1 MQRTNTAQARPRG
14 AVGAGTNRWLVLVVL
29 CVSLLLVALDATIL
43 HVAVPSLTED
53 LRPSSTA
60 LLWIVDAYPL
70 VCASL
75 LILFGTLGDRV
86 GRRRVLLLGYALFGV
101 ASAVAALATEPSV
114 LIGARALLGVG
125 GAMIMP
131 ATLSI
136 LRTVFPDRRERA
148 TAIGV
153 WTATAAIGAAT
164 GPVLGGFLVEN
175 YWWGSVFLI
184 NIPLMALILPLGRRL
199 LPESRGAADGPW
211 DVLGAL
217 MAAAG
222 VLGCVLGV
230 KRAGAG
236 DPLLALPT
244 AGPLLLGAVLLVLF
258 VRRQKRRAHPL
269 IDMGL
274 FSRAAFTTSVGC
286 IVIGMLAL
294 VGLELI
300 AVQYLQLVLGL
311 SPLETG
317 LRLLPLTFAAMAAG
331 ATGSYT
337 LRRIGPRRMVGWGFV
352 LTAGAVLLL
361 TLMGQHDRPL
371 LLTVGFVLLGF
382 GLQTTLFSAY
392 ESMLSEAPQ
401 RSAGGA
407 AAIGET
413 SYQLGA
419 GMGIALLGS
428 VMNAAYAPGLASVPG
443 VPAEASRAAAN
454 SLGEAYKVA
463 DQLGGAAGD
472 ALHQAA
478 RHSFVTGLHITL
490 CVSAGLLLM
499 GALMARRLPEVM
511 ECPVDPEEA
520 FDAAQGTRAAPE
532 DRHADAEAPGGS
544 ARSGAAGTS
553 GVGPPRSGAAETS
566 VPAER
571 PRLSQPRGPS
581 ERPGSAR
588 PLGPAE
594 ATGREEPVGPAEAPV
609 SPGPAAPRVPATRE
623 AIEPAGSG
631 RPAH

>member
-1 MQRTNTAQARPRG
+1 MSRTITARSGRNA
-14 AVGAGTNRWLVLVVL
+14 AGGDANRWAVLVVL

-43 HVAVPSLTED
+43 HVAVPSLTEN
-53 LRPSSTA
+53 LRPGATE

-75 LILFGTLGDRV
+75 LILFGTLGDRI
-86 GRRRVLLLGYALFGV
+86 GRRRVLLLGYGIFGL
-101 ASAVAALATEPSV
+101 ASAVAALATEPWV

-136 LRTVFPDRRERA
+136 IRTVFPDRRERA
-148 TAIGV
+148 TAIGI
-153 WTATAAIGAAT
+153 WTAVAAIGAAA
-164 GPVLGGFLVEN
+164 GPVLGGFLVEH

-184 NIPLMALILPLGRRL
+184 NIPLMALILPLARRL
-199 LPESRGAADGPW
+199 LPESRGSAEGPW

-236 DPLLALPT
+236 EPLLSVLT
-244 AGPLLLGAVLLVLF
+244 AGPLLAGALLLVLF
-258 VRRQKRRAHPL
+258 VRRQRRRAHPL
-269 IDMGL
+269 IDMRL
-274 FSRAAFTTSVGC
+274 FSRPAFTTSVGC
-286 IVIGMLAL
+286 IVLAMLAL

-300 AVQYLQLVLGL
+300 AIQYLQLVLGL

-337 LRRIGPRRMVGWGFV
+337 LRRIGPRRMVGWGFL
-352 LTAGAVLLL
+352 LTAAAVLLL
-361 TLMGQHDRPL
+361 TFMGQHDRPL

-392 ESMLSEAPQ
+392 ESMLSEAPP

-428 VMNAAYAPGLASVPG
+428 VMNAAYAPGLADVPG
-443 VPAEASRAAAN
+443 VPAAASGAAAN
-454 SLGEAYKVA
+454 SLGEAYQVA
-463 DQLGGAAGD
+463 ERLGGTAGE
-472 ALHQAA
+472 ALHTAA
-478 RHSFVTGLHITL
+478 RHAFVDGLHLTL
-490 CVSAGLLLM
+490 FVSAGLLLA
-499 GALMARRLPEVM
+499 GAAMALRLPRVM
-511 ECPVDPEEA
+511 ECPVDVEAAVEEA
-520 FDAAQGTRAAPE
+520 AAEAAAEAEAKAEAEAVRGAAPAVAPAPAR
-532 DRHADAEAPGGS
+532 DAVSGPTLVPGQPVSSPADTAPAAAPQDPPRPLPGGGQ
-544 ARSGAAGTS
+544 AGKMSGAAT
-553 GVGPPRSGAAETS
+553 R
-566 VPAER
+566 
-571 PRLSQPRGPS
+571 
-581 ERPGSAR
+581 AR
-588 PLGPAE
+588 
-594 ATGREEPVGPAEAPV
+594 
-609 SPGPAAPRVPATRE
+609 
-623 AIEPAGSG
+623 
-631 RPAH
+631 

>member
-1 MQRTNTAQARPRG
+1 MQRTITAGARLRAAGGG
-14 AVGAGTNRWLVLVVL
+14 ANRWVVLVVL
-29 CVSLLLVALDATIL
+29 CVSLLLVALDATVL

-70 VCASL
+70 ICASL

-101 ASAVAALATEPSV
+101 ASAVAALATVPEV

-136 LRTVFPDRRERA
+136 LRAVFPDRRERA
-148 TAIGV
+148 TAIGI
-153 WTATAAIGAAT
+153 WTAVAAVGAAT
-164 GPVLGGFLVEN
+164 GPVLGGFLVEH

-184 NIPLMALILPLGRRL
+184 NIPLMAMILPLGRWL
-199 LPESRGAADGPW
+199 LPESKGGGDGPW

-222 VLGCVLGV
+222 VLGVVLGV
-230 KRAGAG
+230 KRIGAG
-236 DPLLALPT
+236 ENILAPQT
-244 AGPLLLGAVLLVLF
+244 AIPLLLGAALLIVF
-258 VRRQKRRAHPL
+258 VRRQRRRAQPL
-269 IDMGL
+269 IDMRL
-274 FSRAAFTTSVGC
+274 FSRPAFTTSVGC
-286 IVIGMLAL
+286 IVLAMLAL

-311 SPLETG
+311 TPLETG

-352 LTAGAVLLL
+352 LTAAAVLLL
-361 TLMGQHDRPL
+361 VFMGQHDRPL

-382 GLQTTLFSAY
+382 GLQTTLFAAY
-392 ESMLSEAPQ
+392 ESMLSEAPPE
-401 RSAGGA
+401 SAGGA

-428 VMNAAYAPGLASVPG
+428 VMNAAYAPGLSSVPG
-443 VPAEASRAAAN
+443 VPAAAGEAAAN
-454 SLGEAYKVA
+454 SLGEAYQVA
-463 DQLGGAAGD
+463 DQLGGAAGG
-472 ALHQAA
+472 ALYHAA
-478 RHSFVTGLHITL
+478 RHAFVGGLHLTL
-490 CVSAGLLLM
+490 FVSAGLLLL
-499 GALMARRLPEVM
+499 GALMALRLPRVM
-511 ECPVDPEEA
+511 ECPVDP
-520 FDAAQGTRAAPE
+520 
-532 DRHADAEAPGGS
+532 ADLVA
-544 ARSGAAGTS
+544 
-553 GVGPPRSGAAETS
+553 
-566 VPAER
+566 
-571 PRLSQPRGPS
+571 PS
-581 ERPGSAR
+581 EPVRLPASREPLTRGS
-588 PLGPAE
+588 
-594 ATGREEPVGPAEAPV
+594 
-609 SPGPAAPRVPATRE
+609 ATRE
-623 AIEPAGSG
+623 PSTRDPAGRDQAACESVEPAGYG
-631 RPAH
+631 RPAR